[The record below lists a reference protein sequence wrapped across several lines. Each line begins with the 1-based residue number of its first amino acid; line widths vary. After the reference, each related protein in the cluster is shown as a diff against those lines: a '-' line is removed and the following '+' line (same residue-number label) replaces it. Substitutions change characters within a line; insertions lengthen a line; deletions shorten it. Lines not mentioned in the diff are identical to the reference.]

1 MNLYSEQDFIVPAS
15 VAMIIT
21 LLSCSSGGL
30 GSWESDDDAEMDDED
45 SVVTALGCLGPLGG
59 LLAPELQRYQK
70 HLKGRCSRMSYDTG
84 SLLAASG
91 ECTEAAA
98 KTNGPNPRVWPWF
111 DSNYKPS
118 LICFLQTNLHF
129 PLLQRLVNRWKKK
142 KANSLRD
149 LVKNI
154 G

>member
-1 MNLYSEQDFIVPAS
+1 MNLCSEQGFIV
-15 VAMIIT
+15 IIT

-70 HLKGRCSRMSYDTG
+70 HLKGRCSHMSYDTR

-91 ECTEAAA
+91 ECTEA
-98 KTNGPNPRVWPWF
+98 KTNGPNPRVWP
-111 DSNYKPS
+111 
-118 LICFLQTNLHF
+118 
-129 PLLQRLVNRWKKK
+129 
-142 KANSLRD
+142 
-149 LVKNI
+149 
-154 G
+154 